1 MGPRVRPTLKRSRDH
16 DLTPPAV
23 NPARSFW
30 GHSAWGFIMAS
41 SAPAALSRRDWLWLV
56 TIWVMAGGGLLL
68 RSLLAGPD
76 LPFFT
81 DTDDAMRMV
90 VVRDFLAGQGW
101 YDLVQHRLNTPFGAE
116 IHWSRLIDLPLA
128 GLIAIA
134 LPFTSLP
141 GATIFAGAVWP
152 LVLMALMLYLS
163 ARITLHLVG
172 REGLLPALVLPI
184 IAPAILAEFSPGRVD
199 HHNVVVLMVLAS
211 LLATLLAQSRS
222 FWAWCAGLIAATSIA
237 IAVEALPG
245 VVATILAFGLA
256 YVVNPGRAA
265 NLARFGLG
273 FVIGMLGNFALARP
287 PAAWFDAACDMISP
301 VYVLAGLAVGAAYLL
316 AARLPA
322 PRTAWQRLCLL
333 AVLGL
338 AAVALVIAIYPQ
350 CLAGPYA
357 ALDPWLRDN
366 WIAAIVEAKPWHRA
380 LFEIPAFAIGI
391 AVPVLLGLVVAVV
404 AWQREPER
412 RLEWLILITFIICT
426 AFIMLAQ
433 VRGARLA
440 VLPGVPAAA
449 WLIIRAR
456 SAYIARPGALQIGGL
471 LLSWLAASGLV
482 VMLATGGLLG
492 LFTPQ
497 RSEQVAQALAN
508 RQSCLAAS
516 AFADLAA
523 LPPERIMTPI
533 DLGAHMLL
541 QTPHAVVS
549 APYHRNQQ
557 GLLDTFHFFNGPA
570 DEARAIA
577 EQRGLGL
584 LVTCDPL
591 PEMRGPG
598 RAEAGTMLNLLAE
611 GTPPDWLADVSLG
624 GPLRVYAILP

>member
-1 MGPRVRPTLKRSRDH
+1 MAL
-16 DLTPPAV
+16 
-23 NPARSFW
+23 
-30 GHSAWGFIMAS
+30 SAS
-41 SAPAALSRRDWLWLV
+41 AALSRRDWIWLA

-68 RSLLAGPD
+68 RSMTAGAD
-76 LPFFT
+76 LPFFN

-90 VVRDFLAGQGW
+90 VVHDFLAGQGW

-128 GLIAIA
+128 GLIALASPFVA
-134 LPFTSLP
+134 LPQ
-141 GATIFAGAVWP
+141 ATIFAGAVWP
-152 LVLMALMLYLS
+152 VVLMGLMLYLS

-211 LLATLLAQSRS
+211 LLASLLAQSRPL
-222 FWAWCAGLIAATSIA
+222 WAWLAGLIAATSMA

-245 VVATILAFGLA
+245 VVAAILSFGLA
-256 YVVNPGRAA
+256 YVLNPARAA

-273 FVIGMLGNFALARP
+273 FAIGMLANFALARP
-287 PAAWFDAACDMISP
+287 PAAWFEAACDMISP
-301 VYVLAGLAVGAAYLL
+301 VYVLAGLAVGAAYVLVW
-316 AARLPA
+316 RLPA
-322 PRTAWQRLCLL
+322 PRAAWQRLSLL

-338 AAVALVIAIYPQ
+338 GAAALVVALYPQ
-350 CLAGPYA
+350 CLWGPYA

-380 LFEIPAFAIGI
+380 VLEVPAFAVGI
-391 AVPVLLGLVVAVV
+391 AVPVLLGLVVALV
-404 AWQREPER
+404 AWMREPER
-412 RLEWLILITFIICT
+412 RLEWLILIIFILCT

-433 VRGARLA
+433 IRGARLA

-449 WLIIRAR
+449 WLIVRAR
-456 SAYIARPGALQIGGL
+456 RAYIGNPRLVPALGL
-471 LLSWLAASGLV
+471 ILSWLAASGLV
-482 VMLATGGLLG
+482 IMLATGGLTG
-492 LFTPQ
+492 LVKSH

-541 QTPHAVVS
+541 ETPHAVVS

-570 DEARAIA
+570 DDARAIA
-577 EQRGLGL
+577 ARRGLGL
-584 LVTCDPL
+584 LVTCDHL

-598 RAEAGTMLNLLAE
+598 RAEGGTMLNLLAD
-611 GTPPDWLADVSLG
+611 GTPPDWLEEVSLG